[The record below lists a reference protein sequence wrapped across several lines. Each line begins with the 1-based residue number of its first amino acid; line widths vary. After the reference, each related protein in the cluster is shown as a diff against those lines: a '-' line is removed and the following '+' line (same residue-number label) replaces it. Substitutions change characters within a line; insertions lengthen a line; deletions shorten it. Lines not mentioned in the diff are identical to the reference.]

1 LLLPVALQAA
11 PAEIKQE
18 RGLAEQPVVP
28 QLLRENAAAAAVTL
42 PSAPVAA
49 AQTAPAPNV
58 GAAIAAQV
66 LDLAKSGEWINELAR
81 DIARTASSDGT
92 MRFRL
97 APETLG
103 ELRVEI
109 MPGERGALVKLH
121 VTSEAAQQ
129 ALAEAS
135 AKLVQEA
142 RAQGVR
148 IAEAEVSLSGG
159 QSQSRDPS
167 RQASSDQPMRSFRSA
182 PDHHSTTGDRSQPA
196 RRGRTDLYA

>member
-1 LLLPVALQAA
+1 L
-11 PAEIKQE
+11 
-18 RGLAEQPVVP
+18 
-28 QLLRENAAAAAVTL
+28 
-42 PSAPVAA
+42 
-49 AQTAPAPNV
+49 

-66 LDLAKSGEWINELAR
+66 LDLAKGGEWINEIAR
-81 DIARTASSDGT
+81 DIAKSASADGA

-109 MPGERGALVKLH
+109 THSERGAHVRLQ

-135 AKLVQEA
+135 SKLVQEA

-148 IAEAEVSLSGG
+148 IAEAEVSLAGG
-159 QSQSRDPS
+159 QQQARDGG
-167 RQASSDQPMRSFRSA
+167 RQGAGEQPMRSFRAA
-182 PDHHSTTGDRSQPA
+182 PDHHHHAGGERGERPGS
-196 RRGRTDLYA
+196 GRTDLYA

>member
-1 LLLPVALQAA
+1 
-11 PAEIKQE
+11 
-18 RGLAEQPVVP
+18 
-28 QLLRENAAAAAVTL
+28 
-42 PSAPVAA
+42 VAA
-49 AQTAPAPNV
+49 APNL

-66 LDLAKSGEWINELAR
+66 LDLAKGGEWINELAR
-81 DIARTASSDGT
+81 DIAKSASADGT

-109 MPGERGALVKLH
+109 TPGERGAIVKLH

-135 AKLVQEA
+135 SKLVQEA

-148 IAEAEVSLSGG
+148 IAEAEVSLAGG
-159 QSQSRDPS
+159 HSQSRDPS
-167 RQASSDQPMRSFRSA
+167 RQAPPDQPMRSVRSA
-182 PDHHSTTGDRSQPA
+182 PEHHGTSPERGETA